1 MSEHGRIR
9 QYGVTVL
16 AFVTALLGGFVLP
29 AGAAPIL
36 VSQTQILT
44 AIGQDMLFTFNGLAA
59 PDGAGGTI
67 TVASGASTTGGTAG
81 LDLSGAFPAE
91 DENFE
96 LTFDGASQ
104 GFFSC
109 GGPSNNGSTAIPGAV
124 DNSVNFND
132 CVFSLPRALGGAAFS
147 ALLADG
153 TAAIGV
159 LFGDDVSTFN
169 HGDEVIVS
177 LRYNSAAVNAVPEP
191 TSLLLLGTGAL
202 GVIVTA
208 RRRRK
213 QQLQ

>member
-1 MSEHGRIR
+1 MSKPGRIR
-9 QYGVTVL
+9 QRGVTVL

-29 AGAAPIL
+29 ASASPIL

-67 TVASGASTTGGTAG
+67 TIASGASSGTAG

-96 LTFDGASQ
+96 LTFDGVSQ

-124 DNSVNFND
+124 DNSANFND

-169 HGDEVIVS
+169 HGDQVVVS
-177 LRYNSAAVNAVPEP
+177 LRYNSADVNAVPEP

-202 GVIVTA
+202 GLIVTA